1 MEDSSMINMPDLVF
15 DEKVGNKRV
24 RDGEEEIHKGRLEK
38 RPSGILGLNG
48 GGDHIVEDEGDQ
60 GGESGGII
68 DTFISNV
75 FHNNTSGTEGEVET
89 NVFDVVEDEDQ
100 REDLGRVDGGDGGG
114 EGGEGGGGGIISA
127 FFSNIFHQNG
137 SADEGGDQAKSDHLL
152 DEVAEK
158 SEHLGGDD
166 GGNGGGDGE
175 LVDLNAEKLPEKKD
189 QVVDLPSKDPT
200 GPTPNLKPDDYAE
213 RVFFLNN
220 N

>member
-38 RPSGILGLNG
+38 RPSGIFGVNG
-48 GGDHIVEDEGDQ
+48 GGDHIVDEGDQ

-75 FHNNTSGTEGEVET
+75 FHNNTSGTEGEVEA
-89 NVFDVVEDEDQ
+89 NVFDVVEDEDK

-114 EGGEGGGGGIISA
+114 EGGEGGGGIISA
-127 FFSNIFHQNG
+127 FFSNIFPQNG
-137 SADEGGDQAKSDHLL
+137 SANEDGDQAKSDHLL

-158 SEHLGGDD
+158 SEHLGSDD
-166 GGNGGGDGE
+166 GGNGE
-175 LVDLNAEKLPEKKD
+175 SVDLNAEKLPEKKD
-189 QVVDLPSKDPT
+189 QVVDLPSKDSK

>member
-15 DEKVGNKRV
+15 EEKVGNKRV

-38 RPSGILGLNG
+38 RPSGVLGVNG
-48 GGDHIVEDEGDQ
+48 GGDHIVDEGDQ

-75 FHNNTSGTEGEVET
+75 FHNNTSGIEGEVEA
-89 NVFDVVEDEDQ
+89 NVFDVVEDENK

-127 FFSNIFHQNG
+127 FFSDIFHQNG
-137 SADEGGDQAKSDHLL
+137 SANEDGDQAKSDHLL

-158 SEHLGGDD
+158 SEHLGGED
-166 GGNGGGDGE
+166 GGNGE
-175 LVDLNAEKLPEKKD
+175 PVDLNAEKLPEKKD
-189 QVVDLPSKDPT
+189 QVVDLPSKDSK